1 MMNKLHY
8 FALCSAVGFCAAG
21 AAAAQTV
28 ADGINVLGATSVK
41 FASGPETIAGN
52 LYLPA
57 NYHASQKYP
66 AIVVSHPWGGVK
78 EQTAGLYAQRLA
90 KEGFVTLAYDASH
103 YGESTGAPRDYED
116 PAVRLRD
123 IRSAVS
129 FLENR
134 PEVRTGEV
142 GTLGICA
149 GGGYTLHEAQFDPRV
164 KATASVV
171 AYDIGGAAR
180 HGIEGSEV
188 SSEQF
193 QNTLKAVADEWSRI
207 EKGEKPKVFPLLSDK
222 EDWTDKTDD
231 FTKEAYSYYRE
242 KRGASPNA
250 SNKFHFATL
259 GLFAGYYPLEH
270 MEAISPRPVLIIAG
284 EKAQTLRFS
293 KEAYEKAKEPKE
305 LVVVPGAS
313 HFAMYDKEEFVAPT
327 VAKLADFFRK
337 NLIGK

>member
-1 MMNKLHY
+1 MRKFQHY
-8 FALCSAVGFCAAG
+8 VLCAAAGVCAAG
-21 AAAAQTV
+21 AANALTV
-28 ADGINVLGATSVK
+28 ADGVNVIGSTPVK
-41 FASGPETIAGN
+41 FASGSETISGN

-57 NYHASQKYP
+57 HYDAAKKYP

-103 YGESTGAPRDYED
+103 YGQSTGEPRDYED
-116 PAVRLRD
+116 PAARLRD
-123 IRSAVS
+123 IRSAVGY
-129 FLENR
+129 LENR
-134 PEVRTGEV
+134 PEVKSGAV

-171 AYDIGGAAR
+171 AYDIGGATR
-180 HGIEGSEV
+180 HGIDGAEV
-188 SSEQF
+188 TPEQF
-193 QNTLKAVADEWSRI
+193 QATMKAVADEWNRV
-207 EKGEKPKVFPLLSDK
+207 EKGEAPKVFPLLPDK
-222 EDWTDKTDD
+222 KDWTDMTDD

-242 KRGASPNA
+242 PRGMSPNA
-250 SNKFHFATL
+250 TNKFHFGSL

-305 LVVVPGAS
+305 LMVVPGAT
-313 HFAMYDKEEFVAPT
+313 HFAMYDKEEFVGPN
-327 VAKLADFFRK
+327 VKKLAEFFKK
-337 NLIGK
+337 NLNH